1 MEEVIRSLA
10 LDTVGLGC
18 LSDVE
23 MRAANGPWDQWAWGI
38 YLLYLVIVC
47 HTLSLS
53 KEPSVCGHSTCIV
66 CTLMTEMV
74 SGIELQSLVSSV
86 FLPDVAKESVSSLP
100 L

>member
-1 MEEVIRSLA
+1 M
-10 LDTVGLGC
+10 GLGY
-18 LSDVE
+18 LSSVF
-23 MRAANGPWDQWAWGI
+23 G
-38 YLLYLVIVC
+38 Y
-47 HTLSLS
+47 SLS
-53 KEPSVCGHSTCIV
+53 HSKPQQGAKCVWAQHMHV